1 MTNRKKVELFS
12 IKLKVFEMNCTMKNA
27 SRESERERERDEMK
41 IKNVKLL
48 GKKSFANIR
57 KNICK

>member
-27 SRESERERERDEMK
+27 SRESEREREREKEMK
-41 IKNVKLL
+41 
-48 GKKSFANIR
+48 
-57 KNICK
+57 